1 MADKKKEI
9 DLTQLLK
16 DRKWEELAPHVHK
29 NLHDIA
35 RNVLWNRRY
44 NTTLESR
51 DLVNRAFEKL
61 IDKTRIDW
69 QDRAHFYSYA
79 ATVMRGILIN
89 YAKHRSTQK
98 AGGRD
103 KNLPLEAAASLGIEA
118 QTDILLDLEKALQH
132 LEKVSPRQSAVFV
145 NRYFG
150 GMNNEETAEALGI
163 STATVKRDFRQAR
176 LWLAK
181 ALRDEKI

>member
-1 MADKKKEI
+1 MTDQKEM

-16 DRKWEELAPHVHK
+16 DRKWDELAPHVYK
-29 NLHDIA
+29 KLHEIA
-35 RNVLWNRRY
+35 RKVLLNRRY

-61 IDKTRIDW
+61 MDKTRIDW
-69 QDRAHFYSYA
+69 QDRVHFYSYA

-98 AGGRD
+98 AGGRV
-103 KNLPLEAAASLGIEA
+103 KNLPLEAAASLGIEV
-118 QTDILLDLEKALQH
+118 QMDTLLDVEKALQH
-132 LEKVSPRQSAVFV
+132 LEKVNPRQSAVFV
-145 NRYFG
+145 NRYYG
-150 GMNNEETAEALGI
+150 GMTTEETAETLGI
-163 STATVKRDFRQAR
+163 STATVKRDLKHAR

-181 ALRDEKI
+181 ELQDRKI